1 MLPATS
7 SRLNCVVNGPIAA
20 GTLLSAGSPPLFVRQ
35 TLPSG
40 RFRSS
45 NLLIGN
51 LLPAVTTA
59 TPSGLVNVAGKVR
72 GNLQIT
78 GRLLGTPS
86 DDIVAAFYRNG
97 AVERMFDAV
106 TTNAS
111 QTQLDLNVTAGQAL
125 PFASYRIIVRVN
137 GQQARNSPEVAWI

>member
-1 MLPATS
+1 
-7 SRLNCVVNGPIAA
+7 
-20 GTLLSAGSPPLFVRQ
+20 
-35 TLPSG
+35 
-40 RFRSS
+40 
-45 NLLIGN
+45 LIGN
-51 LLPAVTTA
+51 LLPSVTTA

-106 TTNAS
+106 ATNAS
-111 QTQLDLNVTAGQAL
+111 QTQLDLTVTPGQAL
-125 PFASYRIIVRVN
+125 PSANYRIILRVN